1 MVAEQVRQRTVEQN
15 VEMVTAISQA
25 CVPERIV
32 MVSRT
37 MFEQL
42 CRGPNSMNYA
52 EKQRIEQ
59 RYTETVHGEIKKRT
73 ETICYD
79 RKEVDPSS

>member
-1 MVAEQVRQRTVEQN
+1 MDD
-15 VEMVTAISQA
+15 
-25 CVPERIV
+25 
-32 MVSRT
+32 
-37 MFEQL
+37 
-42 CRGPNSMNYA
+42 A

-73 ETICYD
+73 ETICYL